1 MSLNTLIEQILLS
14 EQQLH
19 EQTEQI
25 KEVEVAIIRCKE
37 KMKTA
42 AELYSKNSVEL
53 DKKAQHLL
61 AVKLQHDGLKES
73 HNQMLN
79 QIEEL
84 LNQTR
89 HLCEHLAKIKKQ
101 SKDEETQFLQE
112 ISRFNSEF
120 SLLGDKEAG
129 FPNRTQ
135 TAIQELERE
144 EESIHAE
151 LEAMIS
157 QSSHMSSLQEE
168 RAALQ
173 QERQS
178 LANVLEDLDQKLNE
192 AKAVTES
199 LRAERLLISQKPLTD
214 STCLRLRKEL
224 DVYKGQLGLLKEE
237 LRSDIHLLK

>member
-112 ISRFNSEF
+112 ISRFNNKF

-144 EESIHAE
+144 EESIHA
-151 LEAMIS
+151 
-157 QSSHMSSLQEE
+157 
-168 RAALQ
+168 
-173 QERQS
+173 
-178 LANVLEDLDQKLNE
+178 DLDQKLNE